1 MKLETIKNSLFALD
15 AAEAAAVFGGYAE
28 LQAPAATFTHGTT
41 FYKDGTS
48 SPDSYET
55 D

>member
-1 MKLETIKNSLFALD
+1 MKLETIKNSLFTLD
-15 AAEAAAVFGGYAE
+15 ATEAATVFGGA
-28 LQAPAATFTHGTT
+28 LPAKTFTHGTT
-41 FYKDGTS
+41 FYKDGSS